1 MKRQQALDNIFIV
14 INCKIST
21 IMLHSVILYSTD
33 RGSFFPSEMTSQ
45 FCIIVSKK
53 LSTAEIW
60 IHIWCS
66 FLQKNVW
73 WKISPPTPLLISIV
87 ALNQTLFAVQELMS
101 STNFRVARY
110 TMLWWNK
117 ALWLAAVIPVTSFYK
132 SKSFISAYK
141 FLCNRSNFHCWK
153 VQTLNI

>member
-1 MKRQQALDNIFIV
+1 MQNFNYYVTFCYSLLNWSRFLFSFRDDVSI
-14 INCKIST
+14 
-21 IMLHSVILYSTD
+21 LHHRV
-33 RGSFFPSEMTSQ
+33 E
-45 FCIIVSKK
+45 K
-53 LSTAEIW
+53 LLTAEIW